1 MGARLRATHG
11 VESDK
16 QDLNSTAFGRH
27 VQVGDFA
34 NSSPHQIRS
43 QGSFSSRVN
52 TVVRQPY
59 GEDQLLL
66 TYFTYRSEIC
76 LRSFS
81 FGFDRDIGNK
91 SDKYYLS
98 REKQEDPKWILLYPK
113 SLAIRPLRQ
122 SPTPNILQSHRPT
135 SFILSRP
142 RNSAVRP
149 CQVLD
154 IVRCLLYKRC
164 R

>member
-1 MGARLRATHG
+1 MERNPISKILTAQHSAVTSKLGIFPIHPPTRSEARGLFLQG
-11 VESDK
+11 
-16 QDLNSTAFGRH
+16 STAL
-27 VQVGDFA
+27 
-34 NSSPHQIRS
+34 
-43 QGSFSSRVN
+43 
-52 TVVRQPY
+52 RQPY

-66 TYFTYRSEIC
+66 TCFTYRSEIC

-91 SDKYYLS
+91 SDNYYLS
-98 REKQEDPKWILLYPK
+98 RRKQEDPQWILLYPK
-113 SLAIRPLRQ
+113 SLASRPLRQ
-122 SPTPNILQSHRPT
+122 SPTPNMLQSHRPT

-142 RNSAVRP
+142 PNIAVRP

>member
-11 VESDK
+11 AESDK

-27 VQVGDFA
+27 VQGRDFPIHP
-34 NSSPHQIRS
+34 PHQIRS

-52 TVVRQPY
+52 SVVRQPY

-66 TYFTYRSEIC
+66 TYSTYRSEIC

-91 SDKYYLS
+91 SDNYYLS
-98 REKQEDPKWILLYPK
+98 RRKQEDPKWILP
-113 SLAIRPLRQ
+113 
-122 SPTPNILQSHRPT
+122 
-135 SFILSRP
+135 
-142 RNSAVRP
+142 
-149 CQVLD
+149 
-154 IVRCLLYKRC
+154 
-164 R
+164 

>member
-1 MGARLRATHG
+1 MERNSISKILRAQHSAVTSKLGIYPIHP
-11 VESDK
+11 
-16 QDLNSTAFGRH
+16 
-27 VQVGDFA
+27 
-34 NSSPHQIRS
+34 PHQIRS
-43 QGSFSSRVN
+43 QRSFSSRVN
-52 TVVRQPY
+52 SVVRQPY

-66 TYFTYRSEIC
+66 TNFTYRSEIC

-98 REKQEDPKWILLYPK
+98 RRKQEDPKWILLYPK
-113 SLAIRPLRQ
+113 SLASRPLRQ

-142 RNSAVRP
+142 PNSAVRP

-154 IVRCLLYKRC
+154 IVRCRLYKR
-164 R
+164 RR